1 MSLVRPRLL
10 SCALLAA
17 AAAFSLP
24 VLAAS
29 SAASMASESL
39 ATSSGSV
46 SDSSQTSSDSS
57 TRPARQAQGDYRVVE
72 VAALA
77 ERPGML
83 RVALQPAAGEGEAF
97 ALYLPQQA
105 VDQGG
110 VVAGQ
115 VVRAE
120 QRPYGVQFARA
131 DTQQAFFL
139 MLDDEWHRELA
150 STPVL

>member
-1 MSLVRPRLL
+1 MSHVRHLLVPFT
-10 SCALLAA
+10 LLAA
-17 AAAFSLP
+17 ALSAPAW
-24 VLAAS
+24 AAS
-29 SAASMASESL
+29 SAASLASQSL

-46 SDSSQTSSDSS
+46 SDSSENSSDSS
-57 TRPARQAQGDYRVVE
+57 RRNARQAQGDYRVVE

-77 ERPGML
+77 ESPGKT
-83 RVALQPAAGEGEAF
+83 RVMLQPVSGEGEAL

-105 VDQGG
+105 IDEGR
-110 VVAGQ
+110 VATGQ

-131 DTQQAFFL
+131 DNSQAFFL

-150 STPVL
+150 SNPVL